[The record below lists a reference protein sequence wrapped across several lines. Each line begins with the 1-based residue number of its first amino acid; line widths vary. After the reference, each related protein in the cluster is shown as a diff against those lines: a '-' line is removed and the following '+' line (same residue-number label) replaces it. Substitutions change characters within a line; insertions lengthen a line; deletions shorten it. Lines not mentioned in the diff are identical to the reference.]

1 MISKE
6 QMKKQSQWV
15 RACAREAA
23 RNKKLQDERR
33 VMVQKAYDL
42 KHRCDAVVD
51 LAYGDLTL
59 IITMLHDYV
68 TILDESEA
76 DNVQYQ
82 YYLRGRFLHIAE
94 SLERQLGY
102 DYKAAVE
109 RCRKK
114 HADKQDDIGGDALE
128 LTIKRGAQAEQARER
143 ERKKKEQEEA
153 ERLAKKPSGRK
164 GETSRDDHMEQLSLF
179 DMS

>member
-6 QMKKQSQWV
+6 EMKKHSQWAK
-15 RACAREAA
+15 ACAREAA
-23 RNKKLQDERR
+23 RNKMLQDERQ
-33 VMVQKAYDL
+33 VMIQKAYDL

-76 DNVQYQ
+76 
-82 YYLRGRFLHIAE
+82 
-94 SLERQLGY
+94 
-102 DYKAAVE
+102 
-109 RCRKK
+109 
-114 HADKQDDIGGDALE
+114 
-128 LTIKRGAQAEQARER
+128 EQARER

-164 GETSRDDHMEQLSLF
+164 GETSRDAHPMEQLSLF